1 MRSKYNVSQDKLRR
15 TFDGVVFDSEL
26 EMKYYRDVIY
36 PKLNSGE
43 IISCEFQKKY
53 ELQPSFKHYG
63 TTVRQ
68 ITYIA
73 DFYIVYAD
81 GSREVI
87 DVKGMKTPEAQIKRK
102 MMWYVYPDINFK
114 WIAYINKSLGWVEY
128 DEAQRIKR
136 KRN

>member
-1 MRSKYNVSQDKLRR
+1 MRSKYNVSQDKSRR

-26 EMKYYRDVIY
+26 EMKYYKDVIY

-53 ELQPSFKHYG
+53 ELQPSFKHNS
-63 TTVRQ
+63 TAIRQ

-114 WIAYINKSLGWVEY
+114 WITYINKSLGWVEY
-128 DEAQRIKR
+128 DEAQKIKR

>member
-1 MRSKYNVSQDKLRR
+1 MRSKYNVSQDKSRR

-26 EMKYYRDVIY
+26 EMKYYKDVIY

-53 ELQPSFKHYG
+53 ELQPSFKHNG

-102 MMWYVYPDINFK
+102 MMWYIYPDINFK

>member
-1 MRSKYNVSQDKLRR
+1 MRSKYNVSPDKSKR

-26 EMKYYRDVIY
+26 EMKYYRDVIF

-53 ELQPSFKHYG
+53 ELQPSFKHDN

-128 DEAQRIKR
+128 DEAQKIKR

>member
-1 MRSKYNVSQDKLRR
+1 MRSKYNVSQDKSRR

-26 EMKYYRDVIY
+26 EMKYYKDVIY
-36 PKLNSGE
+36 SKLNSGE

-53 ELQPSFKHYG
+53 ELQPSFKHNS
-63 TTVRQ
+63 TAIRQ

-114 WIAYINKSLGWVEY
+114 WITYINKSLGWVEY
-128 DEAQRIKR
+128 DEAQKIKR

>member
-1 MRSKYNVSQDKLRR
+1 MRSKYNVSQDKSRR

-26 EMKYYRDVIY
+26 EMKYYKDVIY

-53 ELQPSFKHYG
+53 ELQPSFKHNG

>member
-1 MRSKYNVSQDKLRR
+1 MRSKYNVSPDKSRR
-15 TFDGVVFDSEL
+15 TFDGIVFDSEL
-26 EMKYYRDVIY
+26 EMKYYKDVIY

-53 ELQPSFKHYG
+53 ELQPSFKHNNI
-63 TTVRQ
+63 TVRQ

-114 WIAYINKSLGWVEY
+114 WIAYINKSLGWVGY
-128 DEAQRIKR
+128 DEAQKIKR

>member
-1 MRSKYNVSQDKLRR
+1 MRSKYNVSQDKSRR

-26 EMKYYRDVIY
+26 EMKYYKDVIY

-53 ELQPSFKHYG
+53 ELQPSFKHNG

-102 MMWYVYPDINFK
+102 IMWYVYPDINFK
-114 WIAYINKSLGWVEY
+114 WITYINKSLGWVEY
-128 DEAQRIKR
+128 DEAQKIKR

>member
-1 MRSKYNVSQDKLRR
+1 MRSKYNVSQDKSRR

-26 EMKYYRDVIY
+26 EMKYYKDVIY

-53 ELQPSFKHYG
+53 ELQPSFKHNG

-128 DEAQRIKR
+128 DEAQKIKR

>member
-128 DEAQRIKR
+128 DEA
-136 KRN
+136 

>member
-128 DEAQRIKR
+128 DEAQKIKR

>member
-1 MRSKYNVSQDKLRR
+1 MRSKYNVSQDKSRR

-26 EMKYYRDVIY
+26 EMKYYKDVIY

-53 ELQPSFKHYG
+53 ELQPSFKHNS
-63 TTVRQ
+63 TAIRQ

-114 WIAYINKSLGWVEY
+114 WITYINKSLGWVEY
-128 DEAQRIKR
+128 DEAKKIKR

>member
-1 MRSKYNVSQDKLRR
+1 MRSKYNVSQDKSRR

-26 EMKYYRDVIY
+26 EMKYYKDVIY

>member
-1 MRSKYNVSQDKLRR
+1 MRSKYNVSQDKSRR

-26 EMKYYRDVIY
+26 EMKYYKDVIY

-53 ELQPSFKHYG
+53 ELQPSFKHNG

-102 MMWYVYPDINFK
+102 MMWYIYPDINFK

-136 KRN
+136 KRT

>member
-1 MRSKYNVSQDKLRR
+1 MRSKYNVSQDKSRR

-26 EMKYYRDVIY
+26 EMKYYKDVIY

-114 WIAYINKSLGWVEY
+114 WITYINKSLGWVEY